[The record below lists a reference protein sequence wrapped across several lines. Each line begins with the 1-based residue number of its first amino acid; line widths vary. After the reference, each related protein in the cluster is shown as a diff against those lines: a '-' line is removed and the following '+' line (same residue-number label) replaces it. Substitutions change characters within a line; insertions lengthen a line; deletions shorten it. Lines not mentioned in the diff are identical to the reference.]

1 MNTERERVASWIKE
15 AFRGVT
21 LGNGVGLWE
30 GRALD
35 DYDDERGIASAR
47 LRDQRSDWSAIPVED
62 LCECESSLTFADQE
76 GVRFLLPAFMLA
88 ELDDKLPAGIV
99 LTLTEHHRQAEHFGA
114 LSREQRRAVRE
125 FLLVLLDDPNATWP
139 EEIGR
144 TLETF
149 WTE

>member
-1 MNTERERVASWIKE
+1 MNAERERVASSIRE

-35 DYDDERGIASAR
+35 DYDDKRGIASAR
-47 LRDQRSDWSAIPVED
+47 LRDQRADWSAIPVED
-62 LCECESSLTFADQE
+62 LCECESSLTFADPE

-88 ELDDKLPAGIV
+88 ELDDKLPAGVV
-99 LTLTEHHRQAEHFGA
+99 LTLTDHHRQVEHFGA
-114 LSREQRRAVRE
+114 LSREQRSAVRE
-125 FLLVLLDDPNATWP
+125 FLLVLRDDPKATWR
-139 EEIGR
+139 EDIDR
-144 TLETF
+144 SLETF

>member
-88 ELDDKLPAGIV
+88 ELELPGDGRGRRVCAVGPSAAGKKK
-99 LTLTEHHRQAEHFGA
+99 EQGE
-114 LSREQRRAVRE
+114 RETRE
-125 FLLVLLDDPNATWP
+125 A
-139 EEIGR
+139 G
-144 TLETF
+144 
-149 WTE
+149 